1 MKVLVIAGHGKR
13 KDGTFDTGAR
23 GLVGKGEN
31 LYFTENFF
39 PAMKKYLPKG
49 ADIVFHTEY
58 NVYDYGNLKQLVQKH
73 KADTVIEF
81 HLDSFSQSAR
91 GGHVIV
97 WHEFVPDSLDRRLRD
112 AIGKN
117 TNLRL
122 EHLGEKG
129 IHGRND
135 LQNARMSARDG
146 IEYRLLESANV
157 QNKQD
162 FDVLIHGIEKYAKD
176 IVEAIFGKTT
186 ESKPTVK
193 KESKPAPKKEVKR
206 KTIDEMADEVN
217 RGVHGNG
224 EVNRRHSLGVTKEVY
239 DKVQQRVNEKYYG
252 VKPKAQGT
260 SEKEIDE
267 LARRTYRGEFGIGA
281 GRKELLGELY
291 DRVQKRVNEI
301 YYS

>member
-1 MKVLVIAGHGKR
+1 MKVLAIAGHGKR

-23 GLVGKGEN
+23 GLVGKGEHR
-31 LYFTENFF
+31 YFTENFF

-58 NVYDYGNLKQLVQKH
+58 NVYAYGNLKQLVQKH

-81 HLDSFSQSAR
+81 HLDSFSKSAR

-97 WHEFVPDSLDRRLRD
+97 WHRFAPDNLDKRLRD
-112 AIGKN
+112 AIGQN
-117 TNLRL
+117 TSLRL
-122 EHLGEKG
+122 SHKGEKG

-135 LQNARMSARDG
+135 LQNARISARDG
-146 IEYRLLESANV
+146 IEYRLLELGNT
-157 QNKQD
+157 QNKED
-162 FDVLIHGIEKYAKD
+162 FDVLIKGIDQYAKD

-186 ESKPTVK
+186 EKK
-193 KESKPAPKKEVKR
+193 KESKPKSKPAVKG
-206 KTIDEMADEVN
+206 KTIDQMASEVY
-217 RGVHGNG
+217 RGLHGNG
-224 EVNRRHSLGVTKEVY
+224 EANRRHSLGVTKEVY

-252 VKPKAQGT
+252 VTPKTQVK
-260 SEKEIDE
+260 SVNEIDE
-267 LARRTYRGEFGIGA
+267 LARRTYRGEFGIGEE
-281 GRKELLGELY
+281 RKRQLGKLY

>member
-1 MKVLVIAGHGKR
+1 MKVLAIAGHGKR

-23 GLVGKGEN
+23 GLVGKGEHR
-31 LYFTENFF
+31 YFTENFF
-39 PAMKKYLPKG
+39 PVMKKYLPKG

-73 KADTVIEF
+73 KVDTVIEF
-81 HLDSFSQSAR
+81 HLDSFDGSAR

-97 WHEFVPDSLDRRLRD
+97 WHEFVPDNLDKRLRN

-117 TNLRL
+117 TSLRL
-122 EHLGEKG
+122 EHMGEKG

-135 LQNARMSARDG
+135 LQNARFSARDG
-146 IEYRLLESANV
+146 INYRLLELANV

-162 FDVLIHGIEKYAKD
+162 FEVLIHGIDKYAKD
-176 IVEAIFGKTT
+176 VVEAIFGKTT
-186 ESKPTVK
+186 VNKSEPKP
-193 KESKPAPKKEVKR
+193 EVKG
-206 KTIDEMADEVN
+206 KTINEMAEEVY
-217 RGVHGNG
+217 RGIHGNG

-239 DKVQQRVNEKYYG
+239 DQVQQRVNEKYYG
-252 VKPKAQGT
+252 MKPKVQEVGQ
-260 SEKEIDE
+260 KEIDD
-267 LARRTYRGEFGIGA
+267 LARRVYRGEFGVGEE
-281 GRKELLGELY
+281 RKRRLGKLY

>member
-1 MKVLVIAGHGKR
+1 MKVLAIAGHGRR

-31 LYFTENFF
+31 RYFTENFF
-39 PAMKKYLPKG
+39 PTMKKYLPKG

-73 KADTVIEF
+73 QADTVIEF
-81 HLDSFSQSAR
+81 HLDSFNERAR

-97 WHEFVPDSLDRRLRD
+97 WHEFVPDVLDKRLRD

-117 TNLRL
+117 TSLRL
-122 EHLGEKG
+122 EHMGEKG

-135 LQNARMSARDG
+135 LQNVRFGARDG
-146 IEYRLLESANV
+146 IEYRLLELGNV
-157 QNKQD
+157 QNKED
-162 FDVLIHGIEKYAKD
+162 FDVLLHGIDKYAKD
-176 IVEAIFGKTT
+176 VVQAIFGNIKDVTPT
-186 ESKPTVK
+186 KP
-193 KESKPAPKKEVKR
+193 EEVKG
-206 KTIDEMADEVN
+206 KTIDEMAEEVY

-252 VKPKAQGT
+252 VKEKTQ
-260 SEKEIDE
+260 EVEQKEIDD
-267 LARRTYRGEFGIGA
+267 LARRVYRGEFGIG
-281 GRKELLGELY
+281 GERKKRLGKLY